1 MIRSVVN
8 ILGQLQDYNCAGGT
22 CDFAAKAS
30 LMQWF
35 RRNPNDARGESLART
50 GEPKHAKSHPPQQR
64 LGHGCGLLP
73 CRHRRCTDRQ
83 RPVQLHRN
91 RCDPWPIRGECGGGA
106 PHLCAALEVYSEG
119 RPKTRPTFTPLQ
131 FGLRSPPNAG
141 GRWKLI
147 RAVIRF
153 GSWQIRIAQF
163 QPGTCRGADNSL
175 AKTTFAEFRH
185 GILTASAADE
195 GFFRFLK
202 MELIWLVQKAR
213 WFIR

>member
-8 ILGQLQDYNCAGGT
+8 ILGLLQDYNCASGN
-22 CDFAAKAS
+22 CDFAAKAL

-35 RRNPNDARGESLART
+35 RRNPNDARGESLPRT

-91 RCDPWPIRGECGGGA
+91 RCDPWPIRGECCRGA
-106 PHLCAALEVYSEG
+106 PHLCAALEVYPEVCSN
-119 RPKTRPTFTPLQ
+119 PRPTFTSLL
-131 FGLRSPPNAG
+131 FDLRSPPNAG

-153 GSWQIRIAQF
+153 GSWQIRIARF
-163 QPGTCRGADNSL
+163 QPRTCRGADISL
-175 AKTTFAEFRH
+175 AKTTVSEFRH
-185 GILTASAADE
+185 GMLTASVADE

-202 MELIWLVQKAR
+202 MELNWLVQKAR
-213 WFIR
+213 RFIR